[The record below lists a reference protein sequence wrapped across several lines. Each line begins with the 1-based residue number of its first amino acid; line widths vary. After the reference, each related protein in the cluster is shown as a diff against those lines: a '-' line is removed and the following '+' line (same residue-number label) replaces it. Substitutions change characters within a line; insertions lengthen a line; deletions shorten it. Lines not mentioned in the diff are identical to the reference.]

1 MIRILALA
9 LLAGPAFADCATV
22 QTPQGFYVR
31 VDPTCPLTTSRG
43 GSDLLSGLAE
53 FPAAKPPAPEKPRL
67 PGGYY
72 TKGAYAKLRDY
83 LDRRGDDRGSRQ

>member
-31 VDPTCPLTTSRG
+31 VDPTCPLAEPMG
-43 GSDLLSGLAE
+43 GPGIPVGLIALDR
-53 FPAAKPPAPEKPRL
+53 PAPERPEGI
-67 PGGYY
+67 PGYNSP
-72 TKGAYAKLRDY
+72 KDYAKVSRY
-83 LDRRGDDRGSRQ
+83 VAKRGYEGGSRK